1 MPLHSNLVKA
11 IEAGPYG
18 DLTLLITEL
27 SRPFTSNGF
36 GNWFRKRCNVANL
49 QYCSAHS
56 LRKAAAAWFAD
67 RVATSIRLWPSLTH
81 CVERGYP
88 LHQSGAPESACKERH
103 EADGS
108 SCRRQR
114 RLTKNRTKVSNFF
127 KWCELLRHLRVEN
140 LRKSI

>member
-67 RVATSIRLWPSLTH
+67 RVATSIRLWPSLTTASKE
-81 CVERGYP
+81 VIRYTKAVRQKV
-88 LHQSGAPESACKERH
+88 LAKSAMKLMDQAVDDSG
-103 EADGS
+103 D
-108 SCRRQR
+108 
-114 RLTKNRTKVSNFF
+114 
-127 KWCELLRHLRVEN
+127 
-140 LRKSI
+140 